1 MKYSF
6 EIKERAV
13 GKERPRYSAKSG
25 RMYTPTKTSSFEE
38 KVRVAFKSKYNIA
51 LEPSTR
57 EFKVKITAYFKPAE
71 SLSKKKKQE
80 LIDGEFGFLHRPD
93 ADNVA
98 KAILDALNGLAYKDD
113 SQVANLL
120 IFKLYGEENKILVEM
135 EEIN

>member
-6 EIKERAV
+6 EIKERAI

-25 RMYTPTKTSSFEE
+25 RMYKTSSFEE
-38 KVRVAFKSKYNIA
+38 KVKFAFKSKYNIA

-135 EEIN
+135 EEL

>member
-6 EIKERAV
+6 EIKERAI
-13 GKERPRYSAKSG
+13 GKERPRYSSKTK

-38 KVRVAFKSKYNIA
+38 KVKWAFKSKYNIKTE
-51 LEPSTR
+51 LSTR

-80 LIDGEFGFLHRPD
+80 LVDGEFGFLHRPD
-93 ADNVA
+93 VDNIA
-98 KAILDALNGLAYKDD
+98 KSILDALNGLVYKDD

-120 IFKLYGEENKILVEM
+120 IFKCYGEENKILVEL
-135 EEIN
+135 EEL